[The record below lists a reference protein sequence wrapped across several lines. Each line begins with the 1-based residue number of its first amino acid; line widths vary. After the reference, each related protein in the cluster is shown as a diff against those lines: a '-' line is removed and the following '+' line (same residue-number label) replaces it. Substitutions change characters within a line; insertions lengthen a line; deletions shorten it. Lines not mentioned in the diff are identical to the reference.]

1 MPKATR
7 TPHVICLLAA
17 ILAASF
23 LAGCREY
30 ENTQANLEAMY
41 ASGRFDQ
48 AAAALDDPKTRDIFG
63 PKNDV
68 LWKLDR
74 GSVALA
80 LRDDTKTIEILND
93 AENQIEVQRRKSL
106 ADTVGQW
113 VINDTAA
120 RYIAEPY
127 EDMYVNVVKLL
138 AQLDAGRL
146 EGGATVEARRAAGK
160 ADLLRDTYLKYD
172 DAVHKKS
179 GAEASGPPPSVVA
192 TNKAGQFIESPLA
205 TFLTTVTFMK
215 TGDTELQRVGGK
227 RLIDSLQLER
237 GLVGPVRESDF
248 EGLGELDPDSVNV
261 LIVALSG
268 RGPTKYAQRVGPI
281 PLGTFPVYFELPYLR
296 TFTSEVAGAHLEI
309 DDAPYDPGQKLKLVE
324 DLSAVATENHKRALP
339 LIYTRTL
346 IRYGAKAGISTAL
359 TEIGR
364 AHASNSNQGLVQIGG
379 VLAGLAVLGATEKAD
394 LRCWIFLPGQAR
406 VGLLK
411 LSPGEHR
418 IRVVYES
425 ATGGAVYASEWRT
438 IRATPHG
445 LSSVVTQY
453 WR

>member
-1 MPKATR
+1 MSRPARTTR
-7 TPHVICLLAA
+7 ASCLLSAA
-17 ILAASF
+17 LAASF

-30 ENTQANLEAMY
+30 ENTQANLESMY

-48 AAAALDDPKTRDIFG
+48 AAAVLDDPKTRDIFG
-63 PKNDV
+63 AKNDV

-80 LRDDTKTIEILND
+80 LRDDTKTVEVLND
-93 AENQIEVQRRKSL
+93 AEDQIELQRRKSL

-138 AQLDAGRL
+138 AQLDAGHL
-146 EGGATVEARRAAGK
+146 QGGATVEARRAAGK
-160 ADLLRDTYLKYD
+160 ADLLRDTYLKYE
-172 DAVHKKS
+172 DAVRKKS
-179 GAEASGPPPSVVA
+179 DADLPDAPRSVVA

-205 TFLTTVTFMK
+205 TFLTAVTFMK
-215 TGDTELQRVGGK
+215 SGDHELQRVAGK
-227 RLIDSLQLER
+227 RLVESIELER
-237 GLVGPVRESDF
+237 GLVGPVREEDF
-248 EGLGELDPDSVNV
+248 AGLGELNPESVNV

-296 TFTSEVAGAHLEI
+296 TFASEVAGAHLEI

-346 IRYGAKAGISTAL
+346 IRYGVKAGISTAL
-359 TEIGR
+359 TELGR
-364 AHASNSNQGLVQIGG
+364 AHASDSSQGLVQIGG

-394 LRCWIFLPGQAR
+394 LRCWVFLPGQAR

-425 ATGGAVYASEWRT
+425 VTGGAVYASEWRT
-438 IRATPHG
+438 IHATPHG
-445 LSSVVTQY
+445 LASVVTQY